1 MTVLKMNT
9 ERHSSLSNLPTAPI
23 KPFSD
28 GHTFNDYPIG
38 GVAIDRG
45 SRGSI
50 YIHGT
55 DAIPLYALKCRKARN
70 NMVSGLKA
78 RGSRIKVEVSIDKPN
93 SRNQRYKRKQLDR
106 WPIKISDQDTDQVNG
121 ILG

>member
-1 MTVLKMNT
+1 MKMNT
-9 ERHSSLSNLPTAPI
+9 ERHSRLSNLPTAPI

-28 GHTFNDYPIG
+28 GHTFNDYPIR
-38 GVAIDRG
+38 GVAIDCR

-55 DAIPLYALKCRKARN
+55 DAIPLYALKCRKARKQHCFRAK
-70 NMVSGLKA
+70 STC
-78 RGSRIKVEVSIDKPN
+78 GSCIKDEVLIDKPN

-106 WPIKISDQDTDQVNG
+106 
-121 ILG
+121 

>member
-1 MTVLKMNT
+1 MLGDCFLKMNT

-23 KPFSD
+23 KLFSD

-38 GVAIDRG
+38 GVAIDCR

-55 DAIPLYALKCRKARN
+55 DAIPLYVLKCRKAQN
-70 NMVSGLKA
+70 NMVSGLKSTC
-78 RGSRIKVEVSIDKPN
+78 GSRIKVEVSTDKPN

-106 WPIKISDQDTDQVNG
+106 
-121 ILG
+121 